1 MPEVTK
7 LRKEDP
13 ALTFCLSGC
22 EACALRPGTQSASL
36 RGRALWFSTKRR
48 SVQDL
53 VRLLAAELHSWTW
66 SRGEW
71 YLGVRALHHPG
82 AHLQTPKTV
91 VEPPGRPGPP
101 AGTLGRETCLPLLRQ
116 LSSGE
121 PAGLSTRQGSAAGR
135 RKEGR
140 QRAGKEG
147 GGGAHRAGKAGPNLA
162 VSYFRT
168 VPWDLGPEILGEGSL
183 AVQMLLIHVS
193 SGSHQLLLADRAE
206 AGEKAGHL
214 ALVPGDG
221 SVSSEPGRV
230 CGCWW
235 Q

>member
-1 MPEVTK
+1 MSKT
-7 LRKEDP
+7 
-13 ALTFCLSGC
+13 LSGFLLQSC
-22 EACALRPGTQSASL
+22 TPGLGPGASGTWES
-36 RGRALWFSTKRR
+36 GRFTIR
-48 SVQDL
+48 V
-53 VRLLAAELHSWTW
+53 H
-66 SRGEW
+66 
-71 YLGVRALHHPG
+71 HHPG

-147 GGGAHRAGKAGPNLA
+147 GGGTHRAGKAGPNLA

-183 AVQMLLIHVS
+183 AVQMLLIRVS

-230 CGCWW
+230 CGCRW